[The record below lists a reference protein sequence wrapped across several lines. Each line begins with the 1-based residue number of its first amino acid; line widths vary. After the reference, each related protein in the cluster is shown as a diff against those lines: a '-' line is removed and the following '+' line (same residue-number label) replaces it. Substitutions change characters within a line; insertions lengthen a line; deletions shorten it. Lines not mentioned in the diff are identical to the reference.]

1 MNKYYKYAFLFQLIV
16 GSLYSVDKVVITDP
30 GNHFTKDWYATQLLR
45 CRLLQQQEQIE
56 GKNKN
61 PFDFVSKTYD
71 ANCLHILRQ
80 LMEYNSNR
88 VDSNFHLPENYTF
101 FGVNQEF
108 CLPHGVIKEVEES
121 ERKYNFFNN
130 NLNSIISKN
139 LLVQLVNVCRQKSSN
154 LKDLNNFKF
163 ELKDRYADFD
173 CVANSSSDFFR
184 FNNKGTI
191 KVTPDRYFEIFND
204 SQVVDALEL
213 DIN

>member
-16 GSLYSVDKVVITDP
+16 GSLYAVDKVVITDP
-30 GNHFTKDWYATQLLR
+30 GNRFTKDWYATQLLH

-61 PFDFVSKTYD
+61 PFDFVSKTYE
-71 ANCLHILRQ
+71 ATCLHLLRQ
-80 LMEYNSNR
+80 LVEYNSNR
-88 VDSNFHLPENYTF
+88 VDSNFLPQNYTF
-101 FGVNQEF
+101 FDVNQEF
-108 CLPHGVIKEVEES
+108 GLRHGAIKEVEES
-121 ERKYNFFNN
+121 ERKYRFFNH
-130 NLNSIISKN
+130 NLNSIISKK

-173 CVANSSSDFFR
+173 CVANSDPDFLN
-184 FNNKGTI
+184 FNIKKII
-191 KVTPDRYFEIFND
+191 KVNPDRYFEIFND